1 MAVEVKDKLV
11 TVESA
16 KVIHDSLNEK
26 IEAHANSTANPH
38 GVSPSQ
44 IGAVPTSRQI
54 NGKALSQNINLVPS
68 DIGAAAEGHTHAVD
82 EALSESSTNPVQNKI
97 VSAAISQLSNENV
110 NTKNTA
116 DSALTKANNAQTT
129 ADSKATVKTI
139 TANLSAS
146 GWSSNSQAVTVSGVS
161 ANNTVIV
168 TPAPNSHLEY
178 ANCMVRCTAQAA
190 NKLTFTCE
198 EVPANAL
205 TVNVVILS

>member
-16 KVIHDSLNEK
+16 KVIHDSLNAK
-26 IEAHANSTANPH
+26 INAHANQTGNAH
-38 GVSPSQ
+38 GLTCAQ
-44 IGAVPTSRQI
+44 LGAVPTSRTV
-54 NGKALSQNINLVPS
+54 NGKPLSANVSLTAS
-68 DIGAAAEGHTHAVD
+68 DVGAAPSGHTHTVD
-82 EALSESSTNPVQNKI
+82 SALSKSSSNPVQNKV

-129 ADSKATVKTI
+129 ADSKATVKTV

-146 GWSSNSQAVTVSGVS
+146 GWSSNSKAVTVSGVS